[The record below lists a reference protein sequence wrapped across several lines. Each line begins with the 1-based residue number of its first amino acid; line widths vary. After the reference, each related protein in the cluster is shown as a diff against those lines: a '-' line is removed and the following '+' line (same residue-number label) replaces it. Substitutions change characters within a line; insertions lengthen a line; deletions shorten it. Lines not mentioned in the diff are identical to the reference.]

1 MPQRTRNLFKNYTEN
16 LHILKSTENRIM
28 PFPKFPAAR
37 IFCGRRGIFLFQKIC
52 VGCGIYAGQFKNQ
65 TKNYLPPK
73 SSSYEGIAGIAPKRL
88 THSPAARFAVL
99 R

>member
-37 IFCGRRGIFLFQKIC
+37 KKCGRRGIFISKIF
-52 VGCGIYAGQFKNQ
+52 VSCGIYAGQFKNQ

>member
-37 IFCGRRGIFLFQKIC
+37 KKYGQRGIFISKTC

-88 THSPAARFAVL
+88 THRPAARFAVL

>member
-16 LHILKSTENRIM
+16 LHILKSTKNRIM

-37 IFCGRRGIFLFQKIC
+37 KKMRAAGNFLFQKIC
-52 VGCGIYAGQFKNQ
+52 VGCSIYAGQFKNQ

>member
-16 LHILKSTENRIM
+16 LHILKSTENRIT
-28 PFPKFPAAR
+28 PFPKFPAAS
-37 IFCGRRGIFLFQKIC
+37 IFCGRLGIFLFQKIC